1 MCVFYMVGTST
12 RHSSSATSQVTVYER
27 EDRVGGLLMYGI
39 PNMKLDKDTVKRR
52 VDLLAEEGIE
62 FVTGA
67 NIGVDVDVN
76 DVRAACDALVLTVG
90 ATKPRDLPVPGREVG
105 ATDMLLC
112 HEMVYKGYNSCLEAR
127 TWMSQPK
134 LKRRLLL
141 HRLLRYP
148 AFSDGL
154 AASYRAVLFNLRFS
168 LCVSTFRSS
177 RGFTSRWSSSQ
188 RTKSDC

>member
-1 MCVFYMVGTST
+1 MTLQC
-12 RHSSSATSQVTVYER
+12 SAQVTVYER

-105 ATDMLLC
+105 AGMDVMTLVL
-112 HEMVYKGYNSCLEAR
+112 VTQTVWCLGESSA
-127 TWMSQPK
+127 TS
-134 LKRRLLL
+134 
-141 HRLLRYP
+141 
-148 AFSDGL
+148 
-154 AASYRAVLFNLRFS
+154 AV
-168 LCVSTFRSS
+168 VFR
-177 RGFTSRWSSSQ
+177 
-188 RTKSDC
+188 

>member
-1 MCVFYMVGTST
+1 M
-12 RHSSSATSQVTVYER
+12 YER

-90 ATKPRDLPVPGREVG
+90 ATKPRDLPVPGREV
-105 ATDMLLC
+105 
-112 HEMVYKGYNSCLEAR
+112 
-127 TWMSQPK
+127 
-134 LKRRLLL
+134 
-141 HRLLRYP
+141 
-148 AFSDGL
+148 
-154 AASYRAVLFNLRFS
+154 RAVEDVLTLGLVMQRV
-168 LCVSTFRSS
+168 LCVGRNTATPEIVVR
-177 RGFTSRWSSSQ
+177 
-188 RTKSDC
+188 